1 MSFILRSAFLHKRVC
16 DIVCSMSAHFDFTP
30 FPLLR
35 TERLLLREITFRDT
49 EAIFRI
55 RGDYQVTRHNI
66 GAAYESAA
74 DARRLIEQ
82 IRKAYRAKAELRWGI
97 TLLGGDNSVIG
108 MCGYNNWHRVDQRG
122 SIGYDLARAYWG
134 KGIMREAVQAVTDF
148 GFERLGLNRLEADVG
163 AGNSAS
169 ISLLK
174 ALGFQHEGTQREYY
188 FEEDEFHNLQ
198 IFGLLRREWESGA
211 RKRNR

>member
-1 MSFILRSAFLHKRVC
+1 MSTRFAF
-16 DIVCSMSAHFDFTP
+16 AT
-30 FPLLR
+30 FPILR
-35 TERLLLREITFRDT
+35 TERLLLREITFGDT

-82 IRKAYRAKAELRWGI
+82 MRKAYRAKAEVRWGI

-108 MCGYNNWHRVDQRG
+108 MCGYNNWHRIDQRG

-134 KGIMREAVQAVTDF
+134 KGIMREAVQAITDF
-148 GFERLGLNRLEADVG
+148 GFERMGLNRLEADVG
-163 AGNSAS
+163 AGNAAS
-169 ISLLK
+169 IKLLE
-174 ALGFQHEGTQREYY
+174 ALGFQHEGTQRDYY
-188 FEEDEFHNLQ
+188 YEEEEFHDLQ
-198 IFGLLRREWESGA
+198 IYGLLRREWEA
-211 RKRNR
+211 HAWKRNV